1 MPGTAR
7 TGRASASERAY
18 LAWAGGATG
27 SLFPSHNTVS
37 LRDECTQPLPVVMQ
51 RNLLPFV
58 FLSNDNKVRE
68 VATLAVMKAV
78 RRLLSDVEGVLS
90 LRGVRTELR
99 KVLAVNLRQNEEL
112 TAASPAEARVP
123 RATSSPWKSGAA
135 PRGSMSRFEE
145 VVAGP

>member
-1 MPGTAR
+1 
-7 TGRASASERAY
+7 
-18 LAWAGGATG
+18 
-27 SLFPSHNTVS
+27 
-37 LRDECTQPLPVVMQ
+37 MQ

-68 VATLAVMKAV
+68 VATLAVMEAV

-112 TAASPAEARVP
+112 TAASPAGY
-123 RATSSPWKSGAA
+123 SSTVNKDQ
-135 PRGSMSRFEE
+135 FCK
-145 VVAGP
+145 

>member
-1 MPGTAR
+1 M
-7 TGRASASERAY
+7 
-18 LAWAGGATG
+18 
-27 SLFPSHNTVS
+27 LFRS
-37 LRDECTQPLPVVMQ
+37 
-51 RNLLPFV
+51 LLPFV